1 MTELNDQYIFKVV
14 RKNPGISIS
23 ELSRKLEI
31 NRMTISRAVAV
42 LEARSLLVVDNTN
55 KKDKKLYPGFL
66 KALENKRAKDK

>member
-42 LEARSLLVVDNTN
+42 LEARCLLVVN
-55 KKDKKLYPGFL
+55 KIGKDKKLYPGFI
-66 KALENKRAKDK
+66 KALENKRAKD